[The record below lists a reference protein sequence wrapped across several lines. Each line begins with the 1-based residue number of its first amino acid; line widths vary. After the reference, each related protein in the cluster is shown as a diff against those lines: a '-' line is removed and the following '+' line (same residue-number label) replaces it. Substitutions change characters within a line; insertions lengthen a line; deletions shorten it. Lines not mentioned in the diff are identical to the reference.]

1 MICPLALALTLA
13 APFLAATPLLADP
26 TMECPGGSQVEI
38 SVCLGDTLDR
48 VDQAIVVALGY
59 AQASAS
65 DLDETTGREDALPAI
80 DAAQAAWSAYR
91 DAQCEAVG
99 AGFGGG
105 SGTTIAIRACRIAL
119 GRARVDALLAMAH

>member
-1 MICPLALALTLA
+1 
-13 APFLAATPLLADP
+13 
-26 TMECPGGSQVEI
+26 MECPGGSQVEI